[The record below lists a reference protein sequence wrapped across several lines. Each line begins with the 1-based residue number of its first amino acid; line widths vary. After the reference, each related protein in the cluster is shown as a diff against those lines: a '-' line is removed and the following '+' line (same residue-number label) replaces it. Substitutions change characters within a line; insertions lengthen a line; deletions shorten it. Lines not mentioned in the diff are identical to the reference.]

1 MLRFLLRFNTTCVM
15 KFDKSYDA
23 DNTYNSLVLSAENKW
38 MKERKKFHVGG
49 AIDADLHVVQ
59 CI

>member
-1 MLRFLLRFNTTCVM
+1 M

-23 DNTYNSLVLSAENKW
+23 DNTYNSLVLSAENKF
-38 MKERKKFHVGG
+38 KERKKFHIEG
-49 AIDADLHVVQ
+49 AIDADLRVVQ

>member
-1 MLRFLLRFNTTCVM
+1 MRNEM
-15 KFDKSYDA
+15 KFDKIYDA

-49 AIDADLHVVQ
+49 AVDADLHVVQ